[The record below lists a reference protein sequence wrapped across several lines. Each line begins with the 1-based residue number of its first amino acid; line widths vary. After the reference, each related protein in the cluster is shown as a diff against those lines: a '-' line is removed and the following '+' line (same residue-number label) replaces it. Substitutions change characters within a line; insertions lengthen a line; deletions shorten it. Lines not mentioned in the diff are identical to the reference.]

1 MNGKLV
7 IPILIAAGGGGLGY
21 NASANI
27 MPHGRGLNVSLHPHS
42 GYTQAWGAG
51 KTAAT

>member
-1 MNGKLV
+1 MSEKYP

-27 MPHGRGLNVSLHPHS
+27 LPHGRGLNVTLAPHS
-42 GYTQAWGAG
+42 GITQAWGAG
-51 KTAAT
+51 